1 MKRDISIGLLA
12 LALGACVTSP
22 SLSPAEMLAADM
34 ADTFETAIGSDDA
47 MRDRRIEIAPLGSG
61 EWLYYQ
67 VNHKSDLSVYRQR
80 ILQLEAL
87 PDGRVRQTAWTFNDA
102 SAYVDLW
109 DKPDVQ
115 AALSRDDLSAGLEDG
130 CAQIWTRDGAI
141 WAGKVDP
148 DTCIIT
154 STRRGAQ
161 IRIGAD
167 SLLDEASLSLAERGF
182 DLAGEQLWGTDPG
195 DYYRLTRAE

>member
-1 MKRDISIGLLA
+1 MKRDLSIGLLA
-12 LALGACVTSP
+12 FALGACVTSP
-22 SLSPAEMLAADM
+22 SLSPAEMLAANM

-47 MRDRRIEIAPLGSG
+47 MRDRRIEIAPLGAG

-102 SAYVDLW
+102 AAHVDLW
-109 DKPDVQ
+109 DKPDVR
-115 AALSRDDLSAGLEDG
+115 AALSLDDLSAGLEDG
-130 CAQIWTRDGAI
+130 CAQIWTRDGAT

-148 DTCIIT
+148 DRCIIT

-182 DLAGEQLWGTDPG
+182 ELGGEQLWGTDPG